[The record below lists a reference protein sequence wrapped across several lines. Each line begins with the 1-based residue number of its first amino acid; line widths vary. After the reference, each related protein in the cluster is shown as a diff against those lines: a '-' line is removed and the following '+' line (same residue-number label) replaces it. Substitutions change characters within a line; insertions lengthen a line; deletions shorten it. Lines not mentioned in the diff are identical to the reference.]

1 MAGKT
6 SRFNIPFP
14 TGGDQI
20 WKGAEK
26 IEELA
31 TRVDAVLD
39 KFDRR
44 ISSSRNSVRDSG
56 WSRLSF
62 DAPENNEGDVYFRVF
77 GQFGYLHFHNW
88 LSYAVVS
95 PSTPL
100 VDPYPYEQSMP
111 EANTLVSLWGE
122 DAGRAR
128 QIVLLIPSRERAMR
142 GAKIEFYMEATP
154 QHGGDLRPYCIVS
167 GTVMWPI

>member
-1 MAGKT
+1 MAGTT
-6 SRFNIPFP
+6 SRFNIPYP

-20 WKGAEK
+20 WKGAKK

-31 TRVDAVLD
+31 TRVDDVLD
-39 KFDRR
+39 EFDRN
-44 ISSSRNSVRDSG
+44 ISSSGNSVSDSG
-56 WSRLSF
+56 WNRLSF
-62 DAPENNEGDVYFRVF
+62 DAPSNNEGDVYFRTVE
-77 GQFGYLHFHNW
+77 GVGYLHFNNW
-88 LSYAVVS
+88 QSYTVVS
-95 PSTPL
+95 PSTPI

-111 EANTLVSLWGE
+111 DANTLVSLWGE

-154 QHGGDLRPYCIVS
+154 QYGGDLRQYCIVS
-167 GTVMWPI
+167 GTVMWPV

>member
-20 WKGAEK
+20 WKGAKK

-31 TRVDAVLD
+31 TRVDVVLAE
-39 KFDRR
+39 FDRG
-44 ISSSRNSVRDSG
+44 ISSLRNSGKDSG
-56 WSRLSF
+56 WNRLSF
-62 DAPENNEGDVYFRVF
+62 DAPENNEGDVYFSAVGR
-77 GQFGYLHFHNW
+77 FGYLHFNNW
-88 LSYAVVS
+88 LSYTVVS
-95 PSTPL
+95 PSTPI

-111 EANTLVSLWGE
+111 DANTLVSLWGE

-128 QIVLLIPSRERAMR
+128 QIVLLIPSRKRAQR

-154 QHGGDLRPYCIVS
+154 QYGGALRSYCIFS
-167 GTVMWPI
+167 GTVMWPL

>member
-6 SRFNIPFP
+6 SRFNIPYP

-20 WKGAEK
+20 WKGAGK

-31 TRVDAVLD
+31 TRVDAVLNR
-39 KFDRR
+39 FDSQ
-44 ISSSRNSVRDSG
+44 ITSIANGGPDPG
-56 WSRLSF
+56 WAILPF
-62 DAPENNEGDVYFRVF
+62 DAPQNNEGDVRFKAVDR
-77 GQFGYLHFHNW
+77 FGYLRFDNW
-88 LSYAVVS
+88 MSYAVVS
-95 PSTPL
+95 PSTPI
-100 VDPYPYEQSMP
+100 VDPHRYAKSMP

-128 QIVLLIPSRERAMR
+128 QIVLLIPSRKRAMR

-154 QHGGDLRPYCIVS
+154 QYGGDLRQYCTVS
-167 GTVMWPI
+167 GTVMWPL